1 MSAKLHIP
9 KLDDVL
15 TLAEDWEF
23 ALIDEYRNLS
33 LAGLMDITEFRGEG
47 ELVKLPKGAKL
58 KLDRIYIRKGQGS
71 YDSVTF
77 FLVGEK
83 VKGKTIE
90 RKWHNTVNGERGTYI
105 QKIPSRGVRFWVRLE
120 DANKIIFED

>member
-1 MSAKLHIP
+1 MATKLYIP
-9 KLDDVL
+9 KLGDVL

-23 ALIDEYRNLS
+23 MLMDEYRNTS

-83 VKGKTIE
+83 VSGKTIE
-90 RKWHNTVNGERGTYI
+90 RHWRNANGDKGVYV
-105 QKIPSRGVRFWVRLE
+105 QKIPARGVRFWVRLE
-120 DANKIIFED
+120 DANKIVFED

>member
-1 MSAKLHIP
+1 MKLYIP
-9 KLDDVL
+9 ALGDVL

-23 ALIDEYRNLS
+23 TLMNEYRNTS
-33 LAGLMDITEFRGEG
+33 LIELMDVKEFNGEG
-47 ELVKLPKGAKL
+47 ELVKLPKGSQL
-58 KLDRIYIRKGQGS
+58 KVDRFYIRKGQGS

-83 VKGKTIE
+83 TKGKTIE
-90 RKWHNTVNGERGTYI
+90 RPWRNGNGDKGVYV
-105 QKIPSRGVRFWVRLE
+105 QKIPARGVRFWVKLA